1 MAFAFYVPHML
12 LINLGSNQKTKETKV
27 LDQVI
32 VLYNQNQEI
41 IGYNLL
47 DIELDLPYGLVMH
60 PTIKLQEICNQ
71 LLTKNQLAPLVLNGV
86 ENIVVGHVL
95 TCVPHPDSDHLHIT
109 TVDVKDEILSIVC
122 GAKNVKE
129 NIKVVVAKVGSMMFN
144 GTFIEANTLR
154 NVPSYGMICS
164 GYELNLPNYQK
175 GQGILILD
183 DSYIIG
189 EPFFK

>member
-1 MAFAFYVPHML
+1 M
-12 LINLGSNQKTKETKV
+12 SKTKFYPLFVV
-27 LDQVI
+27 L
-32 VLYNQNQEI
+32 
-41 IGYNLL
+41 
-47 DIELDLPYGLVMH
+47 
-60 PTIKLQEICNQ
+60 
-71 LLTKNQLAPLVLNGV
+71 
-86 ENIVVGHVL
+86 
-95 TCVPHPDSDHLHIT
+95 
-109 TVDVKDEILSIVC
+109 
-122 GAKNVKE
+122 KE
-129 NIKVVVAKVGSMMFN
+129 NIKVVVAKVGSMMFD

>member
-1 MAFAFYVPHML
+1 M
-12 LINLGSNQKTKETKV
+12 
-27 LDQVI
+27 I

-129 NIKVVVAKVGSMMFN
+129 NIKVVVAKVGSMMFD